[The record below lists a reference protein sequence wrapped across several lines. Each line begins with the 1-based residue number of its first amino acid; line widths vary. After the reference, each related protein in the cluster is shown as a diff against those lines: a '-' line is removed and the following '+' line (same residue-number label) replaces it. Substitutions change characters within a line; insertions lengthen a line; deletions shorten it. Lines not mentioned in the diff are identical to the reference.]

1 MNKTKAYAPASI
13 GNISLGFD
21 VLGAALAPVD
31 GSKIGDEVEIETTTT
46 STLFDFSVAGEFA
59 GKLPDDPRK
68 NIVFQCYQ
76 YFMKVSANREF
87 AETPLKVNLKKNL
100 PIGSG
105 LGSSASSIVAALAG
119 LNAHFNF
126 PFSTN
131 ELLKMMGEME
141 GQISGSVH
149 YDNVAPSF
157 LGGITLMT
165 GLDDE
170 VAIKLPVISD
180 WYWVICYAGIN
191 VSTAE
196 ARKILPDSY
205 SMQDTLAFGRQLA
218 VFVQALH
225 AQDATMASSVI
236 HDVIAEPHRKK
247 LLPGYDEAKKAS
259 LAKGACA
266 FGISGSGPTVFAI
279 CENIAIAEDV
289 EKILAQQYIQT
300 ETGFTKIC
308 KIEEQGTLVTD
319 NKHSEAEK

>member
-31 GSKIGDEVEIETTTT
+31 GSKIGDEVEIESNTG
-46 STLFDFSVAGEFA
+46 SVPFDFSVDGEFA
-59 GKLPDDPRK
+59 LKLPKNPRQ

-76 YFMKVSANREF
+76 HFIQALPDREIANTPIKV
-87 AETPLKVNLKKNL
+87 TLKKNL

-119 LNAHFNF
+119 LNAHFHY
-126 PFSTN
+126 PFSHN

-141 GQISGSVH
+141 GQISGSIH

-165 GLDDE
+165 GLDE
-170 VAIKLPVISD
+170 KVAVKLPVISD

-196 ARKILPDSY
+196 ARKILPDSF
-205 SMQDTLAFGRQLA
+205 SMQNTLTFGRQLA

-225 AQDATMASSVI
+225 AQDATLASSVI
-236 HDVIAEPHRKK
+236 HDVIAEPYRKK
-247 LLPGYDEAKKAS
+247 LLPGYEEAKKAS

-279 CENIAIAEDV
+279 CENRAIAEEV
-289 EKILAQQYIQT
+289 EELLARQYIQT
-300 ETGFTKIC
+300 EKGFTKIC
-308 KIEEQGTLVTD
+308 KIEEQGTLVTH
-319 NKHSEAEK
+319 NKHSEVEK